1 MALLLFENLR
11 APGQI
16 LVSATQPA
24 QQLLKKLTAEEASLL
39 VHYLAQELSRIYLPL
54 WEIGQIVLGIALL
67 AVLCFIDLKRRVM
80 PLALAGG
87 MFVIVLF
94 QHFALSPELA
104 YRGRDADFPP
114 GNRTFGVQARLWT
127 MQQAYFGTEFAKLLM
142 GGVLVSYLFV
152 FHVETTRRRRKV
164 DGIDHAHHGHIDR

>member
-1 MALLLFENLR
+1 MALLVLENLR
-11 APGQI
+11 AGGQI
-16 LVSATQPA
+16 LVSATLPA
-24 QQLLKKLTAEEASLL
+24 QQLLKKLTPDEASLL
-39 VHYLAQELSRIYLPL
+39 VNYQIQELNRIYLPL
-54 WEIGQIVLGIALL
+54 WEIAQIALAL
-67 AVLCFIDLKRRVM
+67 ALIAVLFFIDLKRRVM
-80 PLALAGG
+80 PLVFAGS

-94 QHFALSPELA
+94 QHFALSPELT

-127 MQQAYFGTEFAKLLM
+127 MQQAYLGTEFVKLLM

-164 DGIDHAHHGHIDR
+164 DSIDHAHHSHIDR